1 MDTPLPTNDV
11 YGLMAEFAAPHD
23 LLHAAEHAR
32 EAGYVALDAYSPFP
46 IEGLHEATG
55 GKPSNLPWLVLFGGM
70 LGAAAGYGL
79 QYYCAAIAYP
89 LNIGGRPLHSWP
101 AFLPVT
107 FETTVLFAAGL
118 AVFGMFVMNGL
129 PMPYHPVFN
138 VPAFGLA
145 SRDRFFLVI
154 EATDPRFDLQKTAD
168 FLQHLGPMRTSVVPK

>member
-1 MDTPLPTNDV
+1 
-11 YGLMAEFAAPHD
+11 MAEFTTPHE

-32 EAGYVALDAYSPFP
+32 EAGFTAIDGYSPLP
-46 IEGLHEATG
+46 IEGLHEALG
-55 GKPSNLPWLVLFGGM
+55 GQPSKLPWLVLLGGIG
-70 LGAAAGYGL
+70 GACGGYAL

-118 AVFGMFVMNGL
+118 AVFGMFVLNGL

-154 EATDPRFDLQKTAD
+154 EATDKRFHLEETVK
-168 FLQHLGPMRTSVVPK
+168 FLEELGPLQISVVPK